1 MSQKQTF
8 RVRPEHITLLQNTY
22 VSWDDCEFG
31 APSIDCKRPY
41 GNSSVLRNMAEIL
54 NVPMTE
60 DNYGDLELPDDEVR
74 RLYALHRETQT
85 ALQISRQLATRKRLT
100 RRVVLEYQI
109 IAGDLSC

>member
-85 ALQISRQLATRKRLT
+85 ALQIFLRTGAMLAGLYEADAY
-100 RRVVLEYQI
+100 RVNWQRVS
-109 IAGDLSC
+109 D

>member
-41 GNSSVLRNMAEIL
+41 GDSLVLENMAEIL
-54 NVPMTE
+54 GVPMKE
-60 DNYGDLELPDDEVR
+60 NNYGDMELTDEDSE
-74 RLYALHRETQT
+74 RLLALHKETRT
-85 ALQISRQLATRKRLT
+85 VLQIFLRTGSMLPGVYEADAY
-100 RRVVLEYQI
+100 RVNWQRVS
-109 IAGDLSC
+109 D

>member
-41 GNSSVLRNMAEIL
+41 GDSLVLENMAEIL
-54 NVPMTE
+54 GVPME
-60 DNYGDLELPDDEVR
+60 ENKYGDPELSDENST
-74 RLYALHRETQT
+74 RLHALHKETQT
-85 ALQISRQLATRKRLT
+85 VLQIFLRTGSMLPGVYETDAY
-100 RRVVLEYQI
+100 RVNWQRVS
-109 IAGDLSC
+109 D